1 MPTEL
6 LRPGAALLAVWLAGC
21 AAVPAPPQAPIAPPS
36 PPEVATAEPEPPPR
50 APAPV
55 PLLSA
60 LFAPAPAPAD
70 TVLGY
75 ADRLRTLAAPE
86 LAQEIQ
92 RLGDMPFKPLHAVQ
106 LALAIAQARNPAQL
120 PRAQALLQRVL
131 AQRDAEAEPL
141 HPLARLLAAQFAE
154 QRRLDE
160 LAERHAQQLRE
171 AQRRIDQLN
180 DRLEAVRAIERSL
193 PSRQRATPPPA
204 PRRPTQD

>member
-21 AAVPAPPQAPIAPPS
+21 ATVPAPPPAPVAATPP
-36 PPEVATAEPEPPPR
+36 PQVAAAEPEPPPR
-50 APAPV
+50 APV
-55 PLLSA
+55 PLLPA
-60 LFAPAPAPAD
+60 LVAPAPAD

-75 ADRLRTLAAPE
+75 ADRIRTLAAPE

-92 RLGDMPFKPLHAVQ
+92 RLDDLPYTPLHAVQ

-131 AQRDAEAEPL
+131 AQRDAQAEPL

-154 QRRLDE
+154 QHRLDE
-160 LAERHAQQLRE
+160 LAERQAQQLRE
-171 AQRRIDQLN
+171 AQRRIEQLN
-180 DRLEAVRAIERSL
+180 ERLEAVRAIERSL

-204 PRRPTQD
+204 PRRPAQD